1 MADRGLYHPR
11 ERNCTHH
18 LGPGAGAGRRS
29 RRTAIQN
36 GLQRLPQPP
45 IRAKFGGPEPVQ
57 GGQPSLRPDTGL
69 PLLGCQQ
76 GSGWTWNIST
86 LDRYLTAPRDIATG
100 TKMTFPGVK
109 DPKKRADIIAYLAT
123 LQ

>member
-1 MADRGLYHPR
+1 
-11 ERNCTHH
+11 
-18 LGPGAGAGRRS
+18 
-29 RRTAIQN
+29 
-36 GLQRLPQPP
+36 
-45 IRAKFGGPEPVQ
+45 
-57 GGQPSLRPDTGL
+57 
-69 PLLGCQQ
+69 
-76 GSGWTWNIST
+76 